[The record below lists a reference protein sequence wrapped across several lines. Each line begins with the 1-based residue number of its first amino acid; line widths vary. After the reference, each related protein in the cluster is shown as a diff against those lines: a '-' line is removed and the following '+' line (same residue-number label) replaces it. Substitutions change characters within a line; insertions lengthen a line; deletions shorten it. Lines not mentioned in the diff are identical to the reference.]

1 MARKAQ
7 KLINYHTTGTTMP
20 AFADVNPGEIVVRH
34 NETKPELLIK
44 VGEESFATFI
54 ASGAVHTAI
63 TAATNTVNNR
73 VTNLSGATKNITD
86 ALDTKITNVQNS
98 VTATT
103 GAVQTAIDAAFDS
116 AKTYTDTEVA
126 EVNAVVTGHTQSIAG
141 LQSATGTLNSTL
153 ATTTGRVNTLSSTTI
168 NLQTQV
174 TAAQGAADAA
184 QADVDALSGVTSAF
198 SASVAT
204 QLNGKV
210 ATSTFTSATGTLNS
224 NITRVSGWVVA
235 NEAVLDTQT
244 GRIDGLS
251 GVVATITGS
260 SHSHTN
266 KTVLDGI
273 DATDIQHWDLAF
285 GSAHTHSNKG
295 VLDAITQGNV
305 NNWNSAEADA
315 VASAKGY
322 TDAKVATLTG
332 SDTGKT
338 IREIANEE
346 LAAQLIPSGAQDSLD
361 TLQEIADW
369 IQSHPD
375 DAAAMNSKITEL
387 SGVTEDIQSSLAGYA
402 TTGTVNGINTRLQ
415 TAEGEIDALQS
426 ATGTLNT
433 SITGVG
439 SRVTSLSGVVSAFSA
454 TVVTQLNTKVA
465 TSTFTA
471 ATGSLSSQISSV
483 DAKFAGYA
491 TTAITNGLDTRL
503 DAAEGSISSLEEQ
516 LGTLEGSSHSHG
528 NKGVLDTITSAT
540 VSRAN
545 AAVTAATVANQASVG
560 VVASVAT
567 NTLTLNFDDLIID
580 CGEF

>member
-1 MARKAQ
+1 MARKPQ
-7 KLINYHTTGTTMP
+7 KLINYHSSGAANP
-20 AFADVNPGEIVVRH
+20 ALSDVNLGEIVVKH
-34 NETKPELLIK
+34 NEANPQLLIK
-44 VGEESFATFI
+44 ISGASESFATFI
-54 ASGAVHTAI
+54 ASGAVHTA
-63 TAATNTVNNR
+63 VNNVNSR
-73 VTNLSGATKNITD
+73 VTTLSSSTATITGNLQTQ
-86 ALDTKITNVQNS
+86 ITNIQNS
-98 VTATT
+98 VTAAT
-103 GAVQTAIDAAFDS
+103 GSVQSAIDAAFDS

-153 ATTTGRVNTLSSTTI
+153 TATTAKVTTLSATTI
-168 NLQTQV
+168 SLESKV

-184 QADVDALSGVTSAF
+184 QADLDALSGVTKDF
-198 SASVAT
+198 SASVVT
-204 QLNGKV
+204 QLGGKV
-210 ATSTFTSATGTLNS
+210 ATGTFTSATGTLNS

-244 GRIDGLS
+244 GRINTLS
-251 GVVATITGS
+251 GTVATLTGS
-260 SHSHTN
+260 SHSHAN
-266 KTVLDGI
+266 KSVLDGI

-285 GSAHTHSNKG
+285 GSAHTHSNKS

-305 NNWNSAEADA
+305 NNWNSAQANA
-315 VASAKGY
+315 IATAKSY
-322 TDAKVATLTG
+322 TDTKVGALTG

-346 LAAQLIPSGAQDSLD
+346 LAAQLIPSGAQQSLD

-375 DAAAMNSKITEL
+375 DAAAMNNKITEL
-387 SGVTEDIQSSLAGYA
+387 SGKTADIQSSLAGYA
-402 TTGTVNGINTRLQ
+402 TTGTVNGINTRLE
-415 TAEGEIDALQS
+415 TAEGEIDDLQS

-439 SRVTSLSGVVSAFSA
+439 SRVTSLSGVVSALSA
-454 TVVTQLNTKVA
+454 TVATQLNTKVE

-471 ATGSLSSQISSV
+471 ATGTLSTQISSV

-491 TTAITNGLDTRL
+491 TTAVTNALDTRL
-503 DAAEGSISSLEEQ
+503 DSAEGSISSLEEQ
-516 LGTLEGSSHSHG
+516 LGTLEGSSHSHS

-567 NTLTLNFDDLIID
+567 NTLTLNFDDLVID

>member
-1 MARKAQ
+1 MARKSQ
-7 KLINYHTTGTTMP
+7 KLINYHSSGATNP
-20 AFADVNPGEIVVRH
+20 ALSDVNLGEIVVKH
-34 NETKPELLIK
+34 NEANPQLLIK
-44 VGEESFATFI
+44 ISGASESFATFI
-54 ASGAVHTAI
+54 ASGAVHTA
-63 TAATNTVNNR
+63 VNNVNSR
-73 VTNLSGATKNITD
+73 VTTLSSSTATITGNLQTQ
-86 ALDTKITNVQNS
+86 ITNIQNS
-98 VTATT
+98 VTAAT
-103 GAVQTAIDAAFDS
+103 GSVQSAIDAAFDS

-126 EVNAVVTGHTQSIAG
+126 EVNAVVTGHTQSIAN

-153 ATTTGRVNTLSSTTI
+153 TATTGNVKTLSATTI
-168 NLQTQV
+168 SLETKV

-198 SASVAT
+198 SASVVT

-210 ATSTFTSATGTLNS
+210 STGTFTSATGTLNT

-244 GRIDGLS
+244 GRIDTLS
-251 GVVATITGS
+251 GTVATIKGS
-260 SHSHTN
+260 SHSHAN

-295 VLDAITQGNV
+295 VLDAITQPNV
-305 NNWNSAEADA
+305 DNWNSAEADA

-375 DAAAMNSKITEL
+375 DAAAMNNKITEL
-387 SGVTEDIQSSLAGYA
+387 SGKTADIQGSLAGYA
-402 TTGTVNGINTRLQ
+402 TTGTVSAINTRLT
-415 TAEGEIDALQS
+415 TAEGDIDALQS

-433 SITGVG
+433 SITDVG

-491 TTAITNGLDTRL
+491 TTAVTDGLDTRL
-503 DAAEGSISSLEEQ
+503 EAAEGSITSLEEQ
-516 LGTLEGSSHSHG
+516 LGSIQGSSHSHA
-528 NKGVLDTITSAT
+528 NKTVLDSISAT
-540 VSRAN
+540 TVTKAN
-545 AAVTAATVANQASVG
+545 AAVTAATVTNQVAVG

-567 NTLTLNFDDLIID
+567 NTLTLNFDDLVID

>member
-20 AFADVNPGEIVVRH
+20 AFNDVNHGEIVVRH

-44 VGEESFATFI
+44 VGDDSFATFI

-63 TAATNTVNNR
+63 TNATSTVNNR
-73 VTNLSGATKNITD
+73 VTNLSGATKNITE

-126 EVNAVVTGHTQSIAG
+126 EVNAVVTAHTQDIA
-141 LQSATGTLNSTL
+141 AIK
-153 ATTTGRVNTLSSTTI
+153 SSTDNLNTTVTGLTSKVTTI
-168 NLQTQV
+168 SSSTIQIRTDLT
-174 TAAQGAADAA
+174 TAQGAADAA
-184 QADVDALSGVTSAF
+184 QADVDALSGVTEAF
-198 SASVAT
+198 SASVVT

-210 ATSTFTSATGTLNS
+210 ATSTFTSTTGTLNT
-224 NITRVSGWVVA
+224 NINRVSGWVVA

-244 GRIDGLS
+244 GRINTLS
-251 GVVATITGS
+251 GTVATLTGS
-260 SHSHTN
+260 SHSHGN

-273 DATDIQHWDLAF
+273 EATDIQHWDLAF

-346 LAAQLIPSGAQDSLD
+346 LAAQLIPSGAQQSLD

-375 DAAAMNSKITEL
+375 DAAAMNNKITEL
-387 SGVTEDIQSSLAGYA
+387 SGVTADIKSSLAGYA
-402 TTGTVNGINTRLQ
+402 TTGTVNGINTRLT
-415 TAEGEIDALQS
+415 TAEGDIDALQS

-439 SRVTSLSGVVSAFSA
+439 SRVTSLSGVVSTLSA
-454 TVVTQLNTKVA
+454 TVKTQLDTKVA
-465 TSTFTA
+465 TTTFTA
-471 ATGSLSSQISSV
+471 ATGNLSSQISAV
-483 DAKFAGYA
+483 DEKFAGYA
-491 TTAITNGLDTRL
+491 TTAVTNGLDTRL

-516 LGTLEGSSHSHG
+516 LGSLEGSSHNHS
-528 NKGVLDTITSAT
+528 NKTVLDSISAT
-540 VSRAN
+540 TVTKAN
-545 AAVTAATVANQASVG
+545 AAVTAATVTNQATVG
-560 VVASVAT
+560 VVASVAS
-567 NTLTLNFDDLIID
+567 NKLTLNFDDLVID

>member
-20 AFADVNPGEIVVRH
+20 AFNDVNPGEIVVRH
-34 NETKPELLIK
+34 NEAKPELLIK
-44 VGEESFATFI
+44 VGEDSFATFI

-63 TAATNTVNNR
+63 TASTNTVNNR

-98 VTATT
+98 ITAST
-103 GAVQTAIDAAFDS
+103 GSVQSAIDAAFDS

-126 EVNAVVTGHTQSIAG
+126 EVNAVVTANTQDIA
-141 LQSATGTLNSTL
+141 AIK
-153 ATTTGRVNTLSSTTI
+153 SSTGSLNTTVTGLTSKVTTI
-168 NLQTQV
+168 SSSTIQIRTDLTK
-174 TAAQGAADAA
+174 AQGAAEAA
-184 QADVDALSGVTSAF
+184 QADVDALSGVVKTF
-198 SASVAT
+198 SGNVVN
-204 QLNGKV
+204 QLDTKV
-210 ATSTFTSATGTLNS
+210 AKGTFNSATGTLDT
-224 NITRVSGWVVA
+224 NITHVSGWVVA

-244 GRIDGLS
+244 GRINTLS
-251 GVVATITGS
+251 GTVATLTGS
-260 SHSHTN
+260 SHSHAN

-273 DATDIQHWDLAF
+273 DATDIKNWDLAF

-295 VLDAITQGNV
+295 VLDAITQTNV

-322 TDAKVATLTG
+322 TDAKVAALTG

-338 IREIANEE
+338 IRKIANEE

-375 DAAAMNSKITEL
+375 DAAAMNNKITKI
-387 SGVTEDIQSSLAGYA
+387 SGTVEDIQSSLAGYA
-402 TTGTVNGINTRLQ
+402 TTGTVNGINTRLE
-415 TAEGEIDALQS
+415 TAEGEIDALQA
-426 ATGTLNT
+426 ATGTLNS
-433 SITGVG
+433 SITSVG

-465 TSTFTA
+465 SSTFTA
-471 ATGSLSSQISSV
+471 ATGSLSSQISAV
-483 DAKFAGYA
+483 DKKFAGYA
-491 TTAITNGLDTRL
+491 TTAVTNALDTRL
-503 DAAEGSISSLEEQ
+503 DTAEESISSLEEQ
-516 LGTLEGSSHSHG
+516 LGGLEGSSHSHG
-528 NKGVLDTITSAT
+528 NMTVLNSISAT
-540 VSRAN
+540 TVAKAN
-545 AAVTAATVANQASVG
+545 AAVTAATVTNQAAVG
-560 VVASVAT
+560 VVASVAS
-567 NTLTLNFDDLIID
+567 NRLTLDFDDLIID

>member
-98 VTATT
+98 VTAST
-103 GAVQTAIDAAFDS
+103 GSVQSAIAAALEDA
-116 AKTYTDTEVA
+116 KEYTDAEVA
-126 EVNAVVTGHTQSIAG
+126 EVNAVVTGHTQDIAG
-141 LQSATGTLNSTL
+141 IK
-153 ATTTGRVNTLSSTTI
+153 SSTG
-168 NLQTQV
+168 NLNTTVTGLTSKV
-174 TAAQGAADAA
+174 TAISSSTIEIRTDLTTAQGAADAA
-184 QADVDALSGVTSAF
+184 QADVDGLSGAVKTITDGLRTDVNSKISTAAF
-198 SASVAT
+198 TA
-204 QLNGKV
+204 
-210 ATSTFTSATGTLNS
+210 ATGTLDS

-295 VLDAITQGNV
+295 VLDAITQPDV

-346 LAAQLIPSGAQDSLD
+346 LAAQLIPSGAQQSLD

-375 DAAAMNSKITEL
+375 DAAAMNNKIAEL
-387 SGVTEDIQSSLAGYA
+387 SGHTADIQSNLAGYA
-402 TTGTVNGINTRLQ
+402 TTGTVNGISTRLQ

-439 SRVTSLSGVVSAFSA
+439 TRVTSLSGVVSAFSA

-471 ATGSLSSQISSV
+471 TTGSLSSQISAV

-491 TTAITNGLDTRL
+491 TTAITNGLETRL
-503 DAAEGSISSLEEQ
+503 DAAEGSISSLEGQ

-528 NKGVLDTITSAT
+528 NKTVLDTITSAT